1 MGLDIRIPIGLLFGL
16 IGSILVLAGLIS
28 NDEIYRSSLGVNVNL
43 WWGLVMLIFGVVMI
57 VFGKRGGNVA
67 TVVAENEGRLNAE
80 ETGQMAGRE
89 GESSE

>member
-43 WWGLVMLIFGVVMI
+43 WWGLVMLVFGVVMI
-57 VFGKRGGNVA
+57 FFGKRGRDVA
-67 TVVAENEGRLNAE
+67 TVVTENEGRLNAE

>member
-1 MGLDIRIPIGLLFGL
+1 MRLDIRIPIGLLFGI
-16 IGSILVLAGLIS
+16 IGLILVLAGLIS

-43 WWGLVMLIFGVVMI
+43 WWGLVMLVFGAVMI
-57 VFGKRGGNVA
+57 VFGKRGGDVA
-67 TVVAENEGRLNAE
+67 TVDTENEGRLKTE